1 MHHCTIDYSA
11 PYFPCDLLCDH
22 VKLIVFGCRNKKA
35 LLIPRKLSPQLTVP
49 ANIGKPPYADS
60 GVFPPWA
67 ENPQFHDAEV
77 WILLA
82 HCSSIQ

>member
-1 MHHCTIDYSA
+1 MPHDRLPHFPSDSCDTIY
-11 PYFPCDLLCDH
+11 LL
-22 VKLIVFGCRNKKA
+22 GYRNKKA

-77 WILLA
+77 RSCGGYEFTDEA
-82 HCSSIQ
+82 FA